1 MPGWGEVLKEICTC
15 QIENPLD
22 FVRRK
27 YLKELSEYTG
37 RNVIA
42 YYSGWLQHPGLNNT
56 SINDDDKNSL
66 MATIHQID
74 RTKGLDLILHTPG
87 GDTAATESL
96 VNYIRAMFNDD
107 VRAIIP
113 QLAMSA
119 GTMIAC
125 SCKEIIMGKQ
135 SNLGPID
142 PQFGGI
148 PAYGV
153 LSEFNKAVEDVKLD
167 PQKLPLWQVI
177 ISKYHPTFIG
187 ECENAIRMSSQMVL
201 DWLQTGMFKD
211 NPYKE
216 KISKQIVEGLN
227 NHADTMSHARHI
239 HIEEC
244 KSMGLK
250 ITDMEA
256 DQKLQDLILT
266 IHHSYMHTFANSSA
280 LKIVENQEGVAVI
293 LNSKNN

>member
-1 MPGWGEVLKEICTC
+1 MPGWGEVLEEIRGCT
-15 QIENPLD
+15 EESPLD
-22 FVRRK
+22 YIRRK
-27 YLKELSEYTG
+27 YLKRLSEYTG

-42 YYSGWLQHPGLNNT
+42 YYSGWLQNPGLNNT
-56 SINDDDKNSL
+56 SINDDDKNAL
-66 MATIHQID
+66 MATIHQMD
-74 RTKGLDLILHTPG
+74 RSKGLDLILHTPG

-96 VNYIRAMFNDD
+96 VNYLRAMFKTD

-153 LSEFNKAVEDVKLD
+153 LSEFNKAVDEVKLD

-187 ECENAIRMSSQMVL
+187 ECENAIMMSSQMVL

-211 NPYKE
+211 DMDKDAKSE
-216 KISKQIVEGLN
+216 CIVRGLN
-227 NHADTMSHARHI
+227 NHTDTKSHARHI
-239 HIEEC
+239 HIDEC
-244 KSMGLK
+244 KGMGLN
-250 ITDMEA
+250 IIDMEE
-256 DQKLQDLILT
+256 DQELQDLILT
-266 IHHSYMHTFANSSA
+266 VHHSYMHTFSNSTA
-280 LKIVENQEGVAVI
+280 LKIVENQDGVAVI
-293 LNSKNN
+293 LNSKNT